1 MVQFRQNTPFDKFDL
16 RRMSRV
22 CMKINLD
29 EACRALQI
37 RHGVQILG
45 DHVLLLLTDSSD
57 FMSFESNAL
66 F

>member
-1 MVQFRQNTPFDKFDL
+1 
-16 RRMSRV
+16 
-22 CMKINLD
+22 MKINLD